1 MPLCTFSMHTDILQL
16 SYEQWQLQCCPGLLQ
31 ITVPPECAPLQPS
44 QSNLNKYKNQKM
56 LMFPW
61 LCRLNWNLPAP
72 TYQTSTILT
81 KLEEWQST
89 QMETFRNLFCHS
101 ALKMQSDVTK

>member
-1 MPLCTFSMHTDILQL
+1 
-16 SYEQWQLQCCPGLLQ
+16 
-31 ITVPPECAPLQPS
+31 
-44 QSNLNKYKNQKM
+44 M

-61 LCRLNWNLPAP
+61 LCWLNWNLH
-72 TYQTSTILT
+72 YQTSTILT

>member
-1 MPLCTFSMHTDILQL
+1 
-16 SYEQWQLQCCPGLLQ
+16 
-31 ITVPPECAPLQPS
+31 
-44 QSNLNKYKNQKM
+44 M

-61 LCRLNWNLPAP
+61 LCWLNWNLPAP